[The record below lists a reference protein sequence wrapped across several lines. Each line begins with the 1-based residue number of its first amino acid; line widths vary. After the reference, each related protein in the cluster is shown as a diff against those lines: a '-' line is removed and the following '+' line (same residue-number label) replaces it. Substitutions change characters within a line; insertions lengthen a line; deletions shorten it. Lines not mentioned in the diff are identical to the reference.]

1 MIQEQ
6 LELFHKA
13 EEELSEKEKQKL
25 VMIEGAIN
33 LKLMC
38 DYVVKCGRGDLI
50 LIICMIHEYIKMLDE
65 TRDTIQWQCYYR
77 DRFIRMA
84 DHFADQIGYDYD
96 KAMERC
102 RKNLSKKE
110 SDSDIGGDALEL
122 AAKK

>member
-38 DYVVKCGRGDLI
+38 DYVVRCGRGDIVLLI
-50 LIICMIHEYIKMLDE
+50 VMIHDYIRMLDE

-84 DHFADQIGYDYD
+84 DHFADQIDYDYD

-110 SDSDIGGDALEL
+110 SDSDIGGDALAL

>member
-25 VMIEGAIN
+25 VMIEGVIN

-38 DYVVKCGRGDLI
+38 DYVVRCGRGDIVLLI
-50 LIICMIHEYIKMLDE
+50 VMIHDYIRMLDE

-102 RKNLSKKE
+102 RKNLNKKE
-110 SDSDIGGDALEL
+110 SYSDIGGDALEL

>member
-6 LELFHKA
+6 LRIFHEA
-13 EEELSEKEKQKL
+13 EEGLSRKEKEKL
-25 VMIEGAIN
+25 VMIEKAKKM
-33 LKLMC
+33 KLMC
-38 DYVVKCGRGDLI
+38 DYVVSCSHGDLI

-77 DRFIRMA
+77 DRFIKMA
-84 DHFADQIGYDYD
+84 DHFAKQIEYDYD

-102 RKNLSKKE
+102 WRNLNKKE
-110 SDSDIGGDALEL
+110 SYSDIGDDALAL